1 MARELHSDE
10 IAVEQRAPMD
20 MDNPH
25 DAGEIVLVD
34 GKQMLLSRDYL
45 DELKF
50 MDEEVTIR
58 LQPSIEK
65 NAATTMPVW
74 VNGRGAE
81 VKVNGRFVPM
91 VYLPTGVTFTT
102 KRKYLEPIIRAKI
115 DRVETSH
122 TEWNGDIKP
131 DNKVAS
137 FTAPVHSWSI
147 IGDSPKGHE
156 WASEMVRRYYVP
168 LLSALLSAASF
179 VV

>member
-1 MARELHSDE
+1 MPKELHSDD
-10 IAVEQRAPMD
+10 IAVDQRAPVSAD
-20 MDNPH
+20 EAH

-34 GKQMLLSRDYL
+34 GKQMQMSRDYL

-50 MDEEVTIR
+50 MEEEVTIR

-81 VKVNGRFVPM
+81 VKINGRFVPM
-91 VYLPTGVTFTT
+91 IYLPTGVTFTT
-102 KRKYLEPIIRAKI
+102 KRKYVEPIIRAKI

-131 DNKVAS
+131 DNRVAS
-137 FTAPVHSWSI
+137 FTAPLHSYSI
-147 IGDSPKGHE
+147 IGDTPKGHA
-156 WASEMVRRYYVP
+156 WASEMMRRYY
-168 LLSALLSAASF
+168 
-179 VV
+179 